1 MNKKKVNMSMTD
13 SIYKIFLPT
22 DYQKK
27 KKKILPKQK
36 TKEKVKNSRSPTSEQ
51 LIVW

>member
-22 DYQKK
+22 DYRKNFLPNKQKK
-27 KKKILPKQK
+27 K
-36 TKEKVKNSRSPTSEQ
+36 
-51 LIVW
+51 

>member
-27 KKKILPKQK
+27 KFLTQAINKRKSKKFEVPNI
-36 TKEKVKNSRSPTSEQ
+36 
-51 LIVW
+51 